1 MVMIDEQRYDE
12 NGVWKKHIVEA
23 EHVENM
29 EVLGEMQKTP
39 EIYLF

>member
-1 MVMIDEQRYDE
+1 MVIMVEQRYDE
-12 NGVWKKHIVEA
+12 NGVSKKHVVEA